1 MKEQERKAALLSELR
16 ELREKQERARKMETM
31 KEEEKQRQLKIME
44 QERFIQIK
52 DLIYLN
58 EDSEIMTAGE
68 IASLKGQLHELAIKY
83 ELSGKQRTK
92 SNESRM
98 WQA

>member
-1 MKEQERKAALLSELR
+1 MKEDDKL
-16 ELREKQERARKMETM
+16 
-31 KEEEKQRQLKIME
+31 RQLKIME

-83 ELSGKQRTK
+83 ELTGKQRSK

-98 WQA
+98 WQAQKFRLGK